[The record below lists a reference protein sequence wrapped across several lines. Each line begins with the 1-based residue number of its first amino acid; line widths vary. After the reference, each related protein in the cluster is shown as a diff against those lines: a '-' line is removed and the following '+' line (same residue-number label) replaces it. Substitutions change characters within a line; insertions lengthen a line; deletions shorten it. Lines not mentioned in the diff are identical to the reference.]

1 MFKPGIYEFGLKTG
15 DLPEK
20 EMVKL
25 FETALSRIA
34 KEINDPRIPQKRKMR
49 KNTGPFG
56 SRTPDEPPAEY
67 DHIYI
72 YGYGSGN
79 LFLRLYPNPEKNG
92 RIFFP
97 EEGVTWILYV
107 TILPD
112 HPQKISEDDLI
123 QEFGG
128 LVMEELFRLL
138 PCEKIPISQR

>member
-1 MFKPGIYEFGLKTG
+1 MFKSGVYEYGLKTG
-15 DLPEK
+15 GLEEREMIKIFEK
-20 EMVKL
+20 
-25 FETALSRIA
+25 ALSRIA
-34 KEINDPRIPQKRKMR
+34 VEINDSRIPKKRKM
-49 KNTGPFG
+49 KKSTGPFG
-56 SRTPDEPPAEY
+56 SRAPGEPKAEY

-79 LFLRLYPNPEKNG
+79 LFLRLYPNQEKNG

-97 EEGVTWILYV
+97 GEGVTWILYV

-138 PCEKIPISQR
+138 PCEKVPISQR